1 MGGARGLA
9 KYATRGEVPCH
20 TCCDGQREYTATWQ
34 CVTLRLVFRDV
45 TSCIAKFRRNQL
57 LPSADNNCVIFTFT
71 PNATYS
77 EKCESAGLRAS
88 VFLPG
93 PNVKLHDFV
102 QLVMNILQYTRLTF
116 HTFSHYFYE
125 DLL

>member
-1 MGGARGLA
+1 M
-9 KYATRGEVPCH
+9 
-20 TCCDGQREYTATWQ
+20 
-34 CVTLRLVFRDV
+34 TLLVFRDV
-45 TSCIAKFRRNQL
+45 TSCIAKFLRDQL

-71 PNATYS
+71 PNATYT

-88 VFLPG
+88 AFLPG

-102 QLVMNILQYTRLTF
+102 QLVMNILQYTCLTF

-125 DLL
+125 DFV